1 MNGGSITAF
10 LPKFV
15 GFPPLRGLHSST
27 VQLRRAP
34 VPGMACAGAPCRTP
48 RSRAARGARDSGRHS
63 KSPSPGRSC
72 AGNAR
77 TPVHEKQVVRQA
89 WNAARMRPKPPD
101 GRSSSGPSGHPGQ
114 HDAGPAQVRTP
125 RSVDTAPRREEG
137 RRQSAASAAAAT
149 APTPAGRPAA
159 AGVPPGSGVS
169 PAGPPAAAAAA
180 VTAARTAGGRPCPA
194 TRRPPGAAPAGLGD
208 ERPDQ
213 YDSDHRQDDAY
224 DHGVT
229 LLSFP
234 RSGPPWAPRSCVRR

>member
-63 KSPSPGRSC
+63 KSPFSGRSC

-125 RSVDTAPRREEG
+125 RSVIRLPAVRKTDVSQLPPPPQPPPPPPQDDPPPQECPPEPESPPPVHQLPLLPLSLLLEPVDVHAPRRVV
-137 RRQSAASAAAAT
+137 RR
-149 APTPAGRPAA
+149 
-159 AGVPPGSGVS
+159 VPPLRAWETSAPISTTPTTARMMPTIMAS
-169 PAGPPAAAAAA
+169 PSFRSPE
-180 VTAARTAGGRPCPA
+180 
-194 TRRPPGAAPAGLGD
+194 AAPRGRLAL
-208 ERPDQ
+208 
-213 YDSDHRQDDAY
+213 A
-224 DHGVT
+224 
-229 LLSFP
+229 
-234 RSGPPWAPRSCVRR
+234 